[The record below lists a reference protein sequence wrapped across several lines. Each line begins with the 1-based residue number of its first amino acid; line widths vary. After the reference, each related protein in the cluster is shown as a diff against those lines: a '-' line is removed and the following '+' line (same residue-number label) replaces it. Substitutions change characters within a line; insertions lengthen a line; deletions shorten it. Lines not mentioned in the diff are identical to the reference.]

1 MKSVSLSLS
10 SCLLKSRLGEYKC
23 SFVLEIAVSLPMLN
37 SGFFFLLAPPLFIT
51 TSVWGRGGGGGEVYW
66 FRMSFPAC
74 FNDLKRLFCERT
86 TAAKCRKPSNY
97 SNLLPN
103 ISRLSGSRL

>member
-51 TSVWGRGGGGGEVYW
+51 TSVRGGGEVVKYIGLGCL
-66 FRMSFPAC
+66 SLPA
-74 FNDLKRLFCERT
+74 LMT
-86 TAAKCRKPSNY
+86 
-97 SNLLPN
+97 
-103 ISRLSGSRL
+103 

>member
-51 TSVWGRGGGGGEVYW
+51 TSVRGGGGGEVVKYIGLGCL
-66 FRMSFPAC
+66 SLPA
-74 FNDLKRLFCERT
+74 LMT
-86 TAAKCRKPSNY
+86 
-97 SNLLPN
+97 
-103 ISRLSGSRL
+103 